1 MLTFFTVILS
11 CQLLGEI
18 LVVASGL
25 PLLGPVVGMA
35 LLFIGLLF
43 KGGIPEGLDR
53 MADGL
58 LSHLSLLFV
67 PAGVGVIVHFHRIAA
82 DWVAIVAALLL
93 GTVITLAVTALTM
106 QMTGRWLRGQGD
118 VDG

>member
-18 LVVASGL
+18 IVVASGL
-25 PLLGPVVGMA
+25 PLPGPVVGMA
-35 LLFIGLLF
+35 LLFIGLLL

-67 PAGVGVIVHFHRIAA
+67 PAGVGVMLHAQLIGSELLPLAASIIISTMITIV
-82 DWVAIVAALLL
+82 
-93 GTVITLAVTALTM
+93 VTAWIM
-106 QMTGRWLRGQGD
+106 QSLSRKSAAR
-118 VDG
+118 

>member
-25 PLLGPVVGMA
+25 PLPGPVVGMA

-67 PAGVGVIVHFHRIAA
+67 PAGVGVMLHAQLIGSELLPLAASIIISTMITIV
-82 DWVAIVAALLL
+82 
-93 GTVITLAVTALTM
+93 VTAWIM
-106 QMTGRWLRGQGD
+106 QALSRNSATR
-118 VDG
+118 

>member
-18 LVVASGL
+18 IVVASGL
-25 PLLGPVVGMA
+25 PLPGPVVGMA
-35 LLFIGLLF
+35 LLFIGLLIR
-43 KGGIPEGLDR
+43 GGIPEGLDR

-67 PAGVGVIVHFHRIAA
+67 PAGVGVMLHAQLIGSELLPLAASIIISTMITIV
-82 DWVAIVAALLL
+82 
-93 GTVITLAVTALTM
+93 VTAWIM
-106 QMTGRWLRGQGD
+106 QSLSRKSAAR
-118 VDG
+118 